1 MSFVA
6 LIGKR
11 LARRVWQAG
20 WLSLK
25 TFEHLVEEGG
35 LGTAF
40 ALRRYLAIFELV
52 LGVAHATARLLDVVV
67 DHRHDGVISDTALA
81 RTVVI
86 HDVAGPEPALLH
98 ALPRKTEIRQ
108 ITVREG
114 KRARL
119 TLCRAPSWRETSS
132 SDQTLDERSP

>member
-1 MSFVA
+1 M
-6 LIGKR
+6 
-11 LARRVWQAG
+11 
-20 WLSLK
+20 SLK

-40 ALRRYLAIFELV
+40 ALRRYLAILEFV

-98 ALPRKTEIRQ
+98 ALPRNRN
-108 ITVREG
+108 
-114 KRARL
+114 
-119 TLCRAPSWRETSS
+119 S
-132 SDQTLDERSP
+132 SDHCAGGKTGTAYVVPSAILARNLEFGSNSGREVAIV